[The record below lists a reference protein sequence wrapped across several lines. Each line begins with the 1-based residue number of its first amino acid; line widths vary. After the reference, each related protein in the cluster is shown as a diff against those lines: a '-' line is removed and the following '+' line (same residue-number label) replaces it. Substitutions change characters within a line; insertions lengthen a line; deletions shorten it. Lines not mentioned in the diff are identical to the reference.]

1 MALLRRERSSLLA
14 FVLLLLAAF
23 VVANLV
29 FNLENLA
36 IGPETFPVFEG
47 GAGGEN
53 PGDPGFSLGN
63 FNLFLQYLP
72 IVLIILFV
80 VGFLYLRRR
89 GRGKAVL
96 VELVGFSLAIGFIFF
111 FFLLGDLF
119 GNTSAGELDPD
130 SAVLAENPP
139 TPLLGIP
146 VAPSGLA
153 IVGIAVLVVFL
164 SILLS
169 RKFARERLP
178 DAGADKETRALDRI
192 RDTIYRLELGED
204 VRATVLRCYSDMATL
219 FRRTGLV
226 VGGPVTARELEAQ
239 ALEELGLSTRSSVEL
254 RQLFEEARYSMHE
267 LPASY
272 KEGALRCLTAVKG
285 ELEARASL

>member
-23 VVANLV
+23 LVANLV

-36 IGPETFPVFEG
+36 IGPETSPVFES
-47 GAGGEN
+47 GAGGEDLGG
-53 PGDPGFSLGN
+53 PGLGLGN
-63 FNLFLQYLP
+63 LTLFLQYIP
-72 IVLIILFV
+72 IVLIIFFV
-80 VGFLYLRRR
+80 VGFLYLRRKGR
-89 GRGKAVL
+89 GRAVL
-96 VELVGFSLAIGFIFF
+96 VELVGFSLAIGFIFL

-119 GNTSAGELDPD
+119 GNVSPGQLDPD

-153 IVGIAVLVVFL
+153 IVGIAVFVVFL
-164 SILLS
+164 SLLLS
-169 RKFARERLP
+169 RKLARDRVP
-178 DAGADKETRALDRI
+178 DAGGDKETRALDRI

-204 VRATVLRCYSDMATL
+204 VRATVLRCYRDMANL

-239 ALEELGLSTRSSVEL
+239 ALEEFGLSTRSSIDL
-254 RQLFEEARYSMHE
+254 RRLFEEARYSMHR
-267 LPASY
+267 LPAAY
-272 KEGALRCLTAVKG
+272 KEGALRCLTAVKE